1 MNEDISSKAF
11 YSRIQEKLE
20 SLSKMERKT
29 AECMAENQDK
39 LIYASITEL
48 AELAGTSEATVTR
61 VCTKLGYSGFQA
73 LKVSVARELVSQQEK
88 IHEDLKADSPPEM
101 IIDKIFSSAIHTLTM
116 TRKAL
121 DGKAVA
127 GSIDALCRARRIVVI
142 GNGNSGAIALDAQHK
157 FLRIGLNVSA
167 YTDDH
172 MQMIAVVS
180 MTKDDV
186 LIAISHSGS
195 SRDVAE
201 AMQVAKEN
209 GATGNIDYEQRHLSC
224 LEARRHTAL
233 HILAGDEVQN
243 LRDIVAHGRADHHRH
258 ALHRRIAAPRR
269 QGHTKFRSSGEGA
282 RRQKILELCRFFEG
296 GAFSPAKIY
305 WGNNSD
311 RKAFRR

>member
-209 GATGNIDYEQRHLSC
+209 GATVISITNNGISPVSKLADIRLYTYSQETKYRTYAISSRMAELTIIDTLYTGVSLC
-224 LEARRHTAL
+224 LGDKAIQNFEALEKAL
-233 HILAGDEVQN
+233 V
-243 LRDIVAHGRADHHRH
+243 V
-258 ALHRRIAAPRR
+258 
-269 QGHTKFRSSGEGA
+269 K
-282 RRQKILELCRFFEG
+282 K
-296 GAFSPAKIY
+296 Y
-305 WGNNSD
+305 
-311 RKAFRR
+311 

>member
-39 LIYASITEL
+39 LIYSSITEL

-88 IHEDLKADSPPEM
+88 IHEDLKADSPPEV

-121 DGKAVA
+121 DGKAVES
-127 GSIDALCRARRIVVI
+127 SIDALCRARRIVVI

-180 MTKDDV
+180 MTKEDV

-201 AMQVAKEN
+201 AMQLAKEN
-209 GATGNIDYEQRHLSC
+209 GATVISITNNGISPVSKLADIRLYTYSQETKYRTYAISSRMAELTIIDTLYTGVSLRLGGKAIQNFEA
-224 LEARRHTAL
+224 LEKAL
-233 HILAGDEVQN
+233 V
-243 LRDIVAHGRADHHRH
+243 V
-258 ALHRRIAAPRR
+258 
-269 QGHTKFRSSGEGA
+269 K
-282 RRQKILELCRFFEG
+282 K
-296 GAFSPAKIY
+296 Y
-305 WGNNSD
+305 
-311 RKAFRR
+311 

>member
-1 MNEDISSKAF
+1 MNEDISSMAF

-29 AECMAENQDK
+29 AECMVENQDK
-39 LIYASITEL
+39 LIYSSITEL

-127 GSIDALCRARRIVVI
+127 GSIDALCRGRRIVVI

-209 GATGNIDYEQRHLSC
+209 GATVISITNNGISPVSKLADIRLYTYSQETKYRTYAISSRMAELTIIDTLYTGVSLRLGDKAIQNFEA
-224 LEARRHTAL
+224 LEKAL
-233 HILAGDEVQN
+233 V
-243 LRDIVAHGRADHHRH
+243 V
-258 ALHRRIAAPRR
+258 
-269 QGHTKFRSSGEGA
+269 K
-282 RRQKILELCRFFEG
+282 K
-296 GAFSPAKIY
+296 Y
-305 WGNNSD
+305 
-311 RKAFRR
+311 

>member
-127 GSIDALCRARRIVVI
+127 GSIDALCRARRIAVI

-209 GATGNIDYEQRHLSC
+209 GATVISITNNGISPVSKLADIRLYTYSQETKYRTYAISSRMAELTIIDTLYTGVSLRLGDKAIQNFEA
-224 LEARRHTAL
+224 LEKAL
-233 HILAGDEVQN
+233 V
-243 LRDIVAHGRADHHRH
+243 V
-258 ALHRRIAAPRR
+258 
-269 QGHTKFRSSGEGA
+269 K
-282 RRQKILELCRFFEG
+282 K
-296 GAFSPAKIY
+296 Y
-305 WGNNSD
+305 
-311 RKAFRR
+311 

>member
-20 SLSKMERKT
+20 SLSTMERKT

-209 GATGNIDYEQRHLSC
+209 GATVISITNNGISPVSKLADIRLYTYSQETKYRTYAISSRMAELTIIDTLYTGVSLRLGDKAIQNFEA
-224 LEARRHTAL
+224 LEKAL
-233 HILAGDEVQN
+233 V
-243 LRDIVAHGRADHHRH
+243 V
-258 ALHRRIAAPRR
+258 
-269 QGHTKFRSSGEGA
+269 K
-282 RRQKILELCRFFEG
+282 K
-296 GAFSPAKIY
+296 Y
-305 WGNNSD
+305 
-311 RKAFRR
+311 

>member
-101 IIDKIFSSAIHTLTM
+101 IIGKIFSSAIHTLTM

-127 GSIDALCRARRIVVI
+127 GSIEALCRARRIVIV

-209 GATGNIDYEQRHLSC
+209 GATVISITNNGISPVSKLADIRLYTYSQETKYRTYAISSRMAELTIIDTLYTGVSLRLGDKAIQNFEA
-224 LEARRHTAL
+224 LEKAL
-233 HILAGDEVQN
+233 V
-243 LRDIVAHGRADHHRH
+243 V
-258 ALHRRIAAPRR
+258 
-269 QGHTKFRSSGEGA
+269 K
-282 RRQKILELCRFFEG
+282 K
-296 GAFSPAKIY
+296 Y
-305 WGNNSD
+305 
-311 RKAFRR
+311 

>member
-127 GSIDALCRARRIVVI
+127 ASIEALCRARRIVIV

-157 FLRIGLNVSA
+157 FLRIGLDASA

-209 GATGNIDYEQRHLSC
+209 GATVISITNNGISPVSKLADIRLYTYSQETKYRTYAISSRMAELTIIDTLYTGVSLRLGDKAIQNFEA
-224 LEARRHTAL
+224 LEKAL
-233 HILAGDEVQN
+233 V
-243 LRDIVAHGRADHHRH
+243 V
-258 ALHRRIAAPRR
+258 
-269 QGHTKFRSSGEGA
+269 K
-282 RRQKILELCRFFEG
+282 K
-296 GAFSPAKIY
+296 Y
-305 WGNNSD
+305 
-311 RKAFRR
+311 

>member
-101 IIDKIFSSAIHTLTM
+101 IIAKIFSSAIHTLTM

-209 GATGNIDYEQRHLSC
+209 GATVISITNNGISPVSKLADIRLYTYSQETKYRTYAISSRMAELTIIDTLYTGVSLRLGDKAIQNFEA
-224 LEARRHTAL
+224 LEKAL
-233 HILAGDEVQN
+233 V
-243 LRDIVAHGRADHHRH
+243 V
-258 ALHRRIAAPRR
+258 
-269 QGHTKFRSSGEGA
+269 K
-282 RRQKILELCRFFEG
+282 K
-296 GAFSPAKIY
+296 Y
-305 WGNNSD
+305 
-311 RKAFRR
+311 

>member
-157 FLRIGLNVSA
+157 FLSIGLNVSA

-209 GATGNIDYEQRHLSC
+209 GATVISITNNGISPVSKLADIRLYTYSQETKYRTYAISSRMAELTIIDTLYTGVSLRLGDKAIQNFEA
-224 LEARRHTAL
+224 LEKAL
-233 HILAGDEVQN
+233 V
-243 LRDIVAHGRADHHRH
+243 V
-258 ALHRRIAAPRR
+258 
-269 QGHTKFRSSGEGA
+269 K
-282 RRQKILELCRFFEG
+282 K
-296 GAFSPAKIY
+296 Y
-305 WGNNSD
+305 
-311 RKAFRR
+311 

>member
-127 GSIDALCRARRIVVI
+127 GSIDALCRARRIVIV

-209 GATGNIDYEQRHLSC
+209 GATVISITNNGISPVSKLADIRLYTYSQETKYRTYAISSRMAELTIIDTLYTGVSLRLGDKAIQNFEA
-224 LEARRHTAL
+224 LEKAL
-233 HILAGDEVQN
+233 V
-243 LRDIVAHGRADHHRH
+243 V
-258 ALHRRIAAPRR
+258 
-269 QGHTKFRSSGEGA
+269 K
-282 RRQKILELCRFFEG
+282 K
-296 GAFSPAKIY
+296 Y
-305 WGNNSD
+305 
-311 RKAFRR
+311 

>member
-127 GSIDALCRARRIVVI
+127 GSIEALCRARRIVVI

-201 AMQVAKEN
+201 AMQLAKEN
-209 GATGNIDYEQRHLSC
+209 GATVISITNNGISPVSKLADIRLYTYSQETKYRTYAISSRMAELTIIDTLYTGVSLRLGDKAIQNFEA
-224 LEARRHTAL
+224 LEKAL
-233 HILAGDEVQN
+233 V
-243 LRDIVAHGRADHHRH
+243 V
-258 ALHRRIAAPRR
+258 
-269 QGHTKFRSSGEGA
+269 K
-282 RRQKILELCRFFEG
+282 K
-296 GAFSPAKIY
+296 Y
-305 WGNNSD
+305 
-311 RKAFRR
+311 

>member
-1 MNEDISSKAF
+1 MNEDIDISSKAF

-39 LIYASITEL
+39 LIYSSITEL

-127 GSIDALCRARRIVVI
+127 GSIDALCRARRIVVV

-180 MTKDDV
+180 MTKEDV

-201 AMQVAKEN
+201 AMQLAKEN
-209 GATGNIDYEQRHLSC
+209 GATVISITNNGISPVSKLADIRLYTYSQETKYRTYAISSRMAELTIIDTLYTGVSLRLGGKAIQNFEA
-224 LEARRHTAL
+224 LEKAL
-233 HILAGDEVQN
+233 V
-243 LRDIVAHGRADHHRH
+243 V
-258 ALHRRIAAPRR
+258 
-269 QGHTKFRSSGEGA
+269 K
-282 RRQKILELCRFFEG
+282 K
-296 GAFSPAKIY
+296 Y
-305 WGNNSD
+305 
-311 RKAFRR
+311 

>member
-1 MNEDISSKAF
+1 MNGDISSKAF

-88 IHEDLKADSPPEM
+88 IHEDLKADSSPEM

-201 AMQVAKEN
+201 AMQLAKEN
-209 GATGNIDYEQRHLSC
+209 GATVISITNNGISPVSKLADIRLYTYSQETKYRTYAISSRMAELTIIDTLYTGVSLRLGDKAIQNFEA
-224 LEARRHTAL
+224 LEKAL
-233 HILAGDEVQN
+233 V
-243 LRDIVAHGRADHHRH
+243 V
-258 ALHRRIAAPRR
+258 
-269 QGHTKFRSSGEGA
+269 K
-282 RRQKILELCRFFEG
+282 K
-296 GAFSPAKIY
+296 Y
-305 WGNNSD
+305 
-311 RKAFRR
+311 

>member
-1 MNEDISSKAF
+1 MNEDISSMAF

-39 LIYASITEL
+39 LIYSSITEL

-88 IHEDLKADSPPEM
+88 IHEDLKADSSPAM

-116 TRKAL
+116 TQKAL

-127 GSIDALCRARRIVVI
+127 SSIDALCRARRIVIV
-142 GNGNSGAIALDAQHK
+142 GNGNSGAIAKDAQHK

-201 AMQVAKEN
+201 AMQIAREN
-209 GATGNIDYEQRHLSC
+209 GATVISVTNNGISPVSKLADIRLYTYSQETKYRTYAISSRLAELTIIDTLYTGVSLRLGDKAIQNFEA
-224 LEARRHTAL
+224 LEKAL
-233 HILAGDEVQN
+233 V
-243 LRDIVAHGRADHHRH
+243 V
-258 ALHRRIAAPRR
+258 
-269 QGHTKFRSSGEGA
+269 K
-282 RRQKILELCRFFEG
+282 K
-296 GAFSPAKIY
+296 Y
-305 WGNNSD
+305 
-311 RKAFRR
+311 

>member
-20 SLSKMERKT
+20 SLSKMGRKT

-39 LIYASITEL
+39 LIYSSITEL

-88 IHEDLKADSPPEM
+88 IHEDLKADSPPEVV
-101 IIDKIFSSAIHTLTM
+101 IDKIFSSAIHTLTM

-127 GSIDALCRARRIVVI
+127 SSIDALCRARRIVVI

-180 MTKDDV
+180 MTREDV

-201 AMQVAKEN
+201 AMQLAKEN
-209 GATGNIDYEQRHLSC
+209 GATVISITNNGISPVSKLADIRLYTYSQETKYRTYAISSRMAELTIIDTLYTGVSLRLGGKAIQNFEA
-224 LEARRHTAL
+224 LEKAL
-233 HILAGDEVQN
+233 V
-243 LRDIVAHGRADHHRH
+243 V
-258 ALHRRIAAPRR
+258 
-269 QGHTKFRSSGEGA
+269 K
-282 RRQKILELCRFFEG
+282 K
-296 GAFSPAKIY
+296 Y
-305 WGNNSD
+305 
-311 RKAFRR
+311 

>member
-127 GSIDALCRARRIVVI
+127 GSIDALCRARRLVVI

-209 GATGNIDYEQRHLSC
+209 GATVISITNNGISPVSKLADIRLYTYSQETKYRTYAISSRMAELTIIDTLYTGVSLRLGDKAIQNFEA
-224 LEARRHTAL
+224 LEKAL
-233 HILAGDEVQN
+233 V
-243 LRDIVAHGRADHHRH
+243 V
-258 ALHRRIAAPRR
+258 
-269 QGHTKFRSSGEGA
+269 K
-282 RRQKILELCRFFEG
+282 K
-296 GAFSPAKIY
+296 Y
-305 WGNNSD
+305 
-311 RKAFRR
+311 

>member
-1 MNEDISSKAF
+1 MNGDISSKAF

-39 LIYASITEL
+39 LIYSSITEL

-127 GSIDALCRARRIVVI
+127 GSIEALCRARRIVIV

-157 FLRIGLNVSA
+157 FLRIGLDSSA

-180 MTKDDV
+180 MTKEDV

-209 GATGNIDYEQRHLSC
+209 GATVISITNNGISPVSKLADIRLYTYSQETKYRTYAISSRMAELTIIDTLYTGVSLRLGDKAIQNFEA
-224 LEARRHTAL
+224 LEKAL
-233 HILAGDEVQN
+233 V
-243 LRDIVAHGRADHHRH
+243 V
-258 ALHRRIAAPRR
+258 
-269 QGHTKFRSSGEGA
+269 K
-282 RRQKILELCRFFEG
+282 K
-296 GAFSPAKIY
+296 Y
-305 WGNNSD
+305 
-311 RKAFRR
+311 

>member
-127 GSIDALCRARRIVVI
+127 GSIDALCRARRIVIV

-157 FLRIGLNVSA
+157 FLRIGLDASA

-180 MTKDDV
+180 MTKEDV

-201 AMQVAKEN
+201 AMQLAKEK
-209 GATGNIDYEQRHLSC
+209 GATVISITNNGISPVSKLADIRLYTYSQETKYRTYAISSRMAELTIIDTLYTGVSLRLGDKAIQNFEA
-224 LEARRHTAL
+224 LEKAL
-233 HILAGDEVQN
+233 V
-243 LRDIVAHGRADHHRH
+243 V
-258 ALHRRIAAPRR
+258 
-269 QGHTKFRSSGEGA
+269 K
-282 RRQKILELCRFFEG
+282 K
-296 GAFSPAKIY
+296 Y
-305 WGNNSD
+305 
-311 RKAFRR
+311 

>member
-39 LIYASITEL
+39 LIYSSITEL

-88 IHEDLKADSPPEM
+88 IHEDLKADSPPEVV
-101 IIDKIFSSAIHTLTM
+101 IDKIFSSAIHTLTM

-127 GSIDALCRARRIVVI
+127 SSIDALCRARRIVVI

-180 MTKDDV
+180 MTREDV

-201 AMQVAKEN
+201 AMQLAKEN
-209 GATGNIDYEQRHLSC
+209 GATVISITNNGISPVSKLADIRLYTYSQETKYRTYAISSRMAELTIIDTLYTGVSLRLGGKAIQNFEA
-224 LEARRHTAL
+224 LEKAL
-233 HILAGDEVQN
+233 V
-243 LRDIVAHGRADHHRH
+243 V
-258 ALHRRIAAPRR
+258 
-269 QGHTKFRSSGEGA
+269 K
-282 RRQKILELCRFFEG
+282 K
-296 GAFSPAKIY
+296 Y
-305 WGNNSD
+305 
-311 RKAFRR
+311 

>member
-1 MNEDISSKAF
+1 
-11 YSRIQEKLE
+11 
-20 SLSKMERKT
+20 MERKT

-209 GATGNIDYEQRHLSC
+209 GATVISITNNGISPVSKLADIRLYTYSQETKYRTYAISSRMAELTIIDTLYTGVSLRLGDKAIQNFEA
-224 LEARRHTAL
+224 LEKAL
-233 HILAGDEVQN
+233 V
-243 LRDIVAHGRADHHRH
+243 V
-258 ALHRRIAAPRR
+258 
-269 QGHTKFRSSGEGA
+269 K
-282 RRQKILELCRFFEG
+282 K
-296 GAFSPAKIY
+296 Y
-305 WGNNSD
+305 
-311 RKAFRR
+311 

>member
-127 GSIDALCRARRIVVI
+127 SSIEALCRARRIVIV

-157 FLRIGLNVSA
+157 FLRIGLDASA

-180 MTKDDV
+180 MTKEDV

-201 AMQVAKEN
+201 AMQLAKEK
-209 GATGNIDYEQRHLSC
+209 GATVISITNNGISPVSKLADIRLYTYSQETKYRTYAISSRMAELTIIDTLYTGVSLRLGDKAIQNFEA
-224 LEARRHTAL
+224 LEKAL
-233 HILAGDEVQN
+233 V
-243 LRDIVAHGRADHHRH
+243 V
-258 ALHRRIAAPRR
+258 
-269 QGHTKFRSSGEGA
+269 K
-282 RRQKILELCRFFEG
+282 K
-296 GAFSPAKIY
+296 Y
-305 WGNNSD
+305 
-311 RKAFRR
+311 

>member
-180 MTKDDV
+180 MTKEDV

-209 GATGNIDYEQRHLSC
+209 GATVISITNNGISPVSKLADIRLYTYSQETKYRTYAISSRMAELTIIDTLYTGVSLRLGDKAIQNFEA
-224 LEARRHTAL
+224 LEKAL
-233 HILAGDEVQN
+233 V
-243 LRDIVAHGRADHHRH
+243 V
-258 ALHRRIAAPRR
+258 
-269 QGHTKFRSSGEGA
+269 K
-282 RRQKILELCRFFEG
+282 K
-296 GAFSPAKIY
+296 Y
-305 WGNNSD
+305 
-311 RKAFRR
+311 

>member
-209 GATGNIDYEQRHLSC
+209 GATVISITNNGISPVSKLADIRLYTYSQETKYRTYAISSRMAELTIIDTLYTGVSLRLGDKAIQNFEA
-224 LEARRHTAL
+224 LEKAL
-233 HILAGDEVQN
+233 
-243 LRDIVAHGRADHHRH
+243 IV
-258 ALHRRIAAPRR
+258 
-269 QGHTKFRSSGEGA
+269 K
-282 RRQKILELCRFFEG
+282 K
-296 GAFSPAKIY
+296 Y
-305 WGNNSD
+305 
-311 RKAFRR
+311 

>member
-1 MNEDISSKAF
+1 MDEDISSKAF

-127 GSIDALCRARRIVVI
+127 ASIDALCRARRIVVI

-180 MTKDDV
+180 MTKEDV

-201 AMQVAKEN
+201 AMQLAKEN
-209 GATGNIDYEQRHLSC
+209 GATVISITNNGISPVSKLADIRLYTYSQETKYRTYAISSRMAELTIIDTLYTGVSLRLGDKAIQNFEA
-224 LEARRHTAL
+224 LEKAL
-233 HILAGDEVQN
+233 V
-243 LRDIVAHGRADHHRH
+243 V
-258 ALHRRIAAPRR
+258 
-269 QGHTKFRSSGEGA
+269 K
-282 RRQKILELCRFFEG
+282 K
-296 GAFSPAKIY
+296 Y
-305 WGNNSD
+305 
-311 RKAFRR
+311 

>member
-1 MNEDISSKAF
+1 MNGDISSKAF

-20 SLSKMERKT
+20 SLSKMERNT

-39 LIYASITEL
+39 LIYSSITEL

-127 GSIDALCRARRIVVI
+127 GSIEALCRARRIVIV

-157 FLRIGLNVSA
+157 FLRIGLDASA

-209 GATGNIDYEQRHLSC
+209 GATVISITNNGISPVSKLADIRLYTYSQETKYRTYAISSRMAELTIIDTLYTGVSLRLGDKAIQNFEA
-224 LEARRHTAL
+224 LEKAL
-233 HILAGDEVQN
+233 V
-243 LRDIVAHGRADHHRH
+243 V
-258 ALHRRIAAPRR
+258 
-269 QGHTKFRSSGEGA
+269 K
-282 RRQKILELCRFFEG
+282 K
-296 GAFSPAKIY
+296 Y
-305 WGNNSD
+305 
-311 RKAFRR
+311 

>member
-1 MNEDISSKAF
+1 MNEDISSNAF

-39 LIYASITEL
+39 LIYSSITEL

-73 LKVSVARELVSQQEK
+73 LKVSVARERVSQQEK
-88 IHEDLKADSPPEM
+88 IHEDLKADSPPDV

-127 GSIDALCRARRIVVI
+127 SSIDALCRARRIVVI

-180 MTKDDV
+180 MTKEDV

-201 AMQVAKEN
+201 AMQLAKEN
-209 GATGNIDYEQRHLSC
+209 GATVISITNNGISPVSKLADIRLYTYSQETKYRTYAISSRMAELTIIDTLYTGVSLRLGGKAIQNFEA
-224 LEARRHTAL
+224 LEKAL
-233 HILAGDEVQN
+233 V
-243 LRDIVAHGRADHHRH
+243 V
-258 ALHRRIAAPRR
+258 
-269 QGHTKFRSSGEGA
+269 K
-282 RRQKILELCRFFEG
+282 K
-296 GAFSPAKIY
+296 Y
-305 WGNNSD
+305 
-311 RKAFRR
+311 

>member
-1 MNEDISSKAF
+1 MNGDISSKAF

-201 AMQVAKEN
+201 AMQLAKEN
-209 GATGNIDYEQRHLSC
+209 GATVISITNNGISPVSKLADIRLYTYSQETKYRTYAISSRMAELTIIDTLYTGVSLRLGDKAIQNFEA
-224 LEARRHTAL
+224 LEKAL
-233 HILAGDEVQN
+233 V
-243 LRDIVAHGRADHHRH
+243 V
-258 ALHRRIAAPRR
+258 
-269 QGHTKFRSSGEGA
+269 K
-282 RRQKILELCRFFEG
+282 K
-296 GAFSPAKIY
+296 Y
-305 WGNNSD
+305 
-311 RKAFRR
+311 

>member
-121 DGKAVA
+121 DGKSVA

-209 GATGNIDYEQRHLSC
+209 GATVISI
-224 LEARRHTAL
+224 T
-233 HILAGDEVQN
+233 
-243 LRDIVAHGRADHHRH
+243 
-258 ALHRRIAAPRR
+258 
-269 QGHTKFRSSGEGA
+269 
-282 RRQKILELCRFFEG
+282 
-296 GAFSPAKIY
+296 
-305 WGNNSD
+305 NNSISPVSKLAD
-311 RKAFRR
+311 IRLYTYSQETKYRTYAISSRMAELTIIDTLYTGVSLRLGDKAIQNFEALEKALVVKKY

>member
-142 GNGNSGAIALDAQHK
+142 GNGNSGAISLDAQHK

-209 GATGNIDYEQRHLSC
+209 GATVISITNNGISPVSKLADIRLYTYSQETKYRTYAISSRMAELTIIDTLYTGVSLRLGDKAIQNFEA
-224 LEARRHTAL
+224 LEKAL
-233 HILAGDEVQN
+233 V
-243 LRDIVAHGRADHHRH
+243 V
-258 ALHRRIAAPRR
+258 
-269 QGHTKFRSSGEGA
+269 K
-282 RRQKILELCRFFEG
+282 K
-296 GAFSPAKIY
+296 Y
-305 WGNNSD
+305 
-311 RKAFRR
+311 

>member
-73 LKVSVARELVSQQEK
+73 LKVSVARELVSQHEK

-127 GSIDALCRARRIVVI
+127 ASIDALCRARRIVVI

-201 AMQVAKEN
+201 AMQLAKEN
-209 GATGNIDYEQRHLSC
+209 GATVISITNNGISPVSKLADIRLYTYSQETKYRTYAISSRMAELTIIDTLYTGVSLRLGDKAIQNFEA
-224 LEARRHTAL
+224 LEKAL
-233 HILAGDEVQN
+233 V
-243 LRDIVAHGRADHHRH
+243 V
-258 ALHRRIAAPRR
+258 
-269 QGHTKFRSSGEGA
+269 K
-282 RRQKILELCRFFEG
+282 K
-296 GAFSPAKIY
+296 Y
-305 WGNNSD
+305 
-311 RKAFRR
+311 